1 MSDQNAVFKAYDVR
15 GRVPEELDEPLAE
28 AIGRAFARLV
38 RRNEP
43 GTDRVALGRDM
54 RPSGVPLAAAFTR
67 GLVAAGLGVLEA
79 ADERENECVAITHG
93 DLSWLCRCLSFN
105 RFCKTW

>member
-1 MSDQNAVFKAYDVR
+1 MSDQNVVFKAYDVR
-15 GRVPEELDEPLAE
+15 GRVPEELDEQLAE

-67 GLVAAGLGVLEA
+67 GLVAEGLGV
-79 ADERENECVAITHG
+79 I
-93 DLSWLCRCLSFN
+93 DLGLASTDLVLSLIHI
-105 RFCKTW
+105 